1 MISAFYIGDPPEL
14 LQGKSMPPL
23 RHFLL
28 ALLCLRLVG
37 GDTALLQMVA
47 WTGMV
52 LSRSSQQGV
61 EQVVQNIL
69 EGKDPCELCKVLKK
83 SDLHENG
90 EVPLP
95 GGLVVKVKS
104 NELVPSENVEF
115 PPIQWRDHAAMS
127 RPEPPGGLLICL
139 RTAPAVP
146 PPERA

>member
-1 MISAFYIGDPPEL
+1 
-14 LQGKSMPPL
+14 MPLL
-23 RHFLL
+23 RHLLL

-61 EQVVQNIL
+61 EQVVQDIL

-95 GGLVVKVKS
+95 GGLVVKIKS
-104 NELVPSENVEF
+104 NELIPSDNLEF
-115 PPIQWRDHAAMS
+115 PPIPWRDRAAIAC
-127 RPEPPGGLLICL
+127 PAPPCGLLVCL
-139 RTAPAVP
+139 RTAPPVP
-146 PPERA
+146 PPEWA